1 MKRLSVS
8 ILHKHRSLVTVC
20 HSGSPFTMA
29 AARPLLSADQFTCS
43 VCLDVLKK
51 PVTIPCGHNYCLDCI
66 NDYWD
71 QSDTVEVYLCPQC
84 RRSFNVRPELNRNTV
99 LAEIIEKLNE
109 MQSDVAPSQ
118 SYAGPDDVPCD
129 VCPGRKWRAVKT
141 CLTCMASYCE
151 SHLQPHREFEALKKH
166 KLGDPTGNLEEK
178 ICEKHQRVLEI
189 FCRTDETC
197 VCLLCVATEHKSHDT
212 VTPEEERAGRQ
223 SQLDKE
229 KKGLRKRIQE
239 TEKRLVEIKESVVK
253 IQKSAKKELQN
264 HEDTFNFL
272 TQIIQSLRSKVTET
286 VRDHEQKEVRK
297 AEELMEQLEKEIK
310 KLKKTSAELAQL
322 SHTDDHIHFLKK
334 FPSLCVPMSDG
345 VSPKLTANSDFLP
358 ETLKKDLSELQRHL
372 QEMSGW
378 EFVKSRQTVKT
389 PSCFQQNMSRNSFLQ
404 CPVMNFSQVTKEMN
418 HFNHKLLETGTEAV
432 QNFPDTGTLKTEDGD
447 LDPGHEHGDPAYI
460 KEEDTR
466 GDTAERSYC
475 GIEQESVIVKVEGE
489 LCLIKEEVS
498 DMDLS
503 SVLKMQMFVSE
514 SADEGILTE
523 IELMESRLE
532 AAPQRSLYAAQQEG
546 EPKGNNGITNVQGAG
561 RPSHRRAIYNSTR
574 KSTQGKSHTSVPN
587 VGRLLDRLPV

>member
-8 ILHKHRSLVTVC
+8 ILQKHRSLVTVC

-43 VCLDVLKK
+43 VCLEVLKK

-71 QSDTVEVYLCPQC
+71 QSDTMGVNICPQC

-109 MQSDVAPSQ
+109 MQSDVALSQ

-166 KLGDPTGNLEEK
+166 KLGEPTGNLEEK
-178 ICEKHQRVLEI
+178 ICQKHLRVLEI

-229 KKGLRKRIQE
+229 KKRLRKRIQE
-239 TEKRLVEIKESVVK
+239 TEKRLAEIKESVVK
-253 IQKSAKKELQN
+253 IQRSAQKELQD

-272 TQIIQSLRSKVTET
+272 TQIIETLRSKVTET
-286 VRDHEQKEVRK
+286 VRDHEWKEVRK
-297 AEELMEQLEKEIK
+297 AEELMEQLENEIK
-310 KLKKTSAELAQL
+310 ELKKTSAELAQL

-378 EFVKSRQTVKT
+378 EFVKSRQTEVKT

-404 CPVMNFSQVTKEMN
+404 YACQITLDLNTAQQRLQLTEQGTRVTCSEIEIPYPDHPDRFDWWTQV
-418 HFNHKLLETGTEAV
+418 LCREA
-432 QNFPDTGTLKTEDGD
+432 
-447 LDPGHEHGDPAYI
+447 
-460 KEEDTR
+460 
-466 GDTAERSYC
+466 
-475 GIEQESVIVKVEGE
+475 
-489 LCLIKEEVS
+489 
-498 DMDLS
+498 LS
-503 SVLKMQMFVSE
+503 SSRYYWEVEWSGDGVVIGVTYKGIGRKGRSKKSSLGDNDISWHLLCFASHWVKEGPPPYRVGVFLDCPAGTVSFYKVTDTMTLLLKHRASFKE
-514 SADEGILTE
+514 
-523 IELMESRLE
+523 
-532 AAPQRSLYAAQQEG
+532 PLYPG
-546 EPKGNNGITNVQGAG
+546 FRIKLNSNLKICPLN
-561 RPSHRRAIYNSTR
+561 PSG
-574 KSTQGKSHTSVPN
+574 Q
-587 VGRLLDRLPV
+587 

>member
-404 CPVMNFSQVTKEMN
+404 YSCHLSMDPNTAHRRLQLTEWGAKVTCSETLTPYPDHPDRFDWWTQVLCKQPLSGSRFYWEIEWSGDGAEVGVAYKGISRKGKGKDCGLGSNDKSWSLLCSDSSWQNKKEKAEGHPPLSHRIGVYLDCPAGSLSIYRVSDTMS
-418 HFNHKLLETGTEAV
+418 LLLRYRSTFTEPLYPGFRV
-432 QNFPDTGTLKTEDGD
+432 RPNSSVKICP
-447 LDPGHEHGDPAYI
+447 LDP
-460 KEEDTR
+460 
-466 GDTAERSYC
+466 
-475 GIEQESVIVKVEGE
+475 
-489 LCLIKEEVS
+489 S
-498 DMDLS
+498 D
-503 SVLKMQMFVSE
+503 Q
-514 SADEGILTE
+514 
-523 IELMESRLE
+523 
-532 AAPQRSLYAAQQEG
+532 
-546 EPKGNNGITNVQGAG
+546 
-561 RPSHRRAIYNSTR
+561 
-574 KSTQGKSHTSVPN
+574 
-587 VGRLLDRLPV
+587 